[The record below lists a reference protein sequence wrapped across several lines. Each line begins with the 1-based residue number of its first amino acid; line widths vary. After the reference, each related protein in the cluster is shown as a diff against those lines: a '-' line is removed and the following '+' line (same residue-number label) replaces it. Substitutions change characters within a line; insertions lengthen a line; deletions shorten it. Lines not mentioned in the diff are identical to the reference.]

1 MTDAPPSEL
10 GDQDDQQANR
20 NAVAMITLCINDPD
34 DTEAVAAYLQ
44 QVIQERGPM
53 GMLEVLPALVWVS
66 AIALTIM
73 GEAAGID
80 PRETLRQVG
89 QYHADDRNY
98 HE

>member
-1 MTDAPPSEL
+1 MAVTVGGDCRGILIAYAVITTGGLPPPCARSATGL
-10 GDQDDQQANR
+10 
-20 NAVAMITLCINDPD
+20 
-34 DTEAVAAYLQ
+34 
-44 QVIQERGPM
+44 RGPM

-66 AIALTIM
+66 ANALTIM